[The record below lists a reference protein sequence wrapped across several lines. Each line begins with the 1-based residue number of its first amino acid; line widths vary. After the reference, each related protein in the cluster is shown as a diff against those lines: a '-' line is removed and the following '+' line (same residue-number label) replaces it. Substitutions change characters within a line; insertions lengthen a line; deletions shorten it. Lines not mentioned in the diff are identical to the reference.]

1 MQVAGTC
8 SCSWKHRQICALCR
22 KDASVVGACLHGEA
36 VPMATHGRNERVVL
50 ETDFYT
56 ARLTLS
62 LATVTSNIISGTTP
76 LDQLVCDLAKESAP
90 NPNTSPA
97 ETENIICC
105 YLLEESMQQIKLLY
119 LVDG

>member
-76 LDQLVCDLAKESAP
+76 LDRLVCDLAKESCRWLMLDAL
-90 NPNTSPA
+90 SG
-97 ETENIICC
+97 CR
-105 YLLEESMQQIKLLY
+105 
-119 LVDG
+119 D

>member
-1 MQVAGTC
+1 
-8 SCSWKHRQICALCR
+8 
-22 KDASVVGACLHGEA
+22 
-36 VPMATHGRNERVVL
+36 MATHGRNERVVL